1 MVRTLDFLIRHGYVV
16 LFVWI
21 LAEQGAVPLPSIPL
35 LLACGALARAGKLSL
50 AVAMLYGLAGCL
62 VADNVWF
69 QLGRVRGGRILR
81 FLCRVS
87 LEPDSCVRQ
96 TENAFLRYGLR
107 SLLVS
112 KFVPGL
118 NAVAAPMAGSS
129 GARRTQFLLYD
140 TLGALLWLGT
150 YAGLGYLFSDQLE
163 VVAAYALRMGSWLV
177 VIVIASLAAWIAWKF
192 IQRQRFLH
200 KLSVARITPEELR
213 DLIDSGEDV
222 MILDVRQ
229 HVDPDDAS
237 IPGAL
242 HISLEEL
249 SDRHGEIPRDRD
261 IVLFC
266 S

>member
-1 MVRTLDFLIRHGYVV
+1 MGHTIQFLIRHGYVV

-50 AVAMLYGLAGCL
+50 AIAMLYGLAGCL
-62 VADNVWF
+62 IADNVWF

-81 FLCRVS
+81 FLCRIS

-129 GARRTQFLLYD
+129 GARRTRFLLYD

-150 YAGLGYLFSDQLE
+150 YIGLGYLFSDQLE
-163 VVAAYALRMGSWLV
+163 NVAAYALRMGSWLV
-177 VIVIASLAAWIAWKF
+177 VIVIGSLA
-192 IQRQRFLH
+192 
-200 KLSVARITPEELR
+200 
-213 DLIDSGEDV
+213 
-222 MILDVRQ
+222 
-229 HVDPDDAS
+229 
-237 IPGAL
+237 
-242 HISLEEL
+242 
-249 SDRHGEIPRDRD
+249 
-261 IVLFC
+261 
-266 S
+266 